1 MGNTLTQVTS
11 LFIGDKKS
19 PASAS
24 GYFPSTA
31 YKDESSNSLDEIIV
45 VPPTNNTAKM
55 HPEIHIPSVRIVRWT
70 IIDQKELKETK
81 WSNMLQS
88 PALKF

>member
-1 MGNTLTQVTS
+1 MFYKFALLANVTFVFRMGNTLTQVTS

-55 HPEIHIPSVRIVRWT
+55 HPEIHIPSVRIVR
-70 IIDQKELKETK
+70 
-81 WSNMLQS
+81 
-88 PALKF
+88 